1 MIRALGILLF
11 LAFALALHP
20 QTDAE
25 GKEIEKGL
33 SRGSV
38 MLSWFKDVEMD
49 FQLLRSLG
57 ADAAGGGA
65 AGELLVTAKGIA
77 DGSPA
82 SWSAAFLALAE
93 RLEADG
99 NTRLE
104 RGHKVSAMES
114 LLRSSAYFRA
124 AEYYGDPSA
133 PETAQ
138 TGMKCRDVFLK
149 GMQLAAWKTE
159 SVLIPF
165 GRENDFL
172 PGYFITPSRGSGRRK
187 TLLAQSGF
195 DGTAEEMY
203 FAIGKAALERGYNV
217 LLFEGPGQTGKRR
230 FHPNSTFVPD
240 TAPALRAVMDFAL
253 ARPEVHPGKIALYGA
268 SFGGYFALSGAVG
281 DPRLGAVIANSPLI
295 DAQEHFFAGMGP
307 QFVAMFQSQNL
318 TAEEIRAMPEEE
330 LPAKYKFSLLN
341 LCARYGKPSVKETF
355 DVMRDFRLREDQLR
369 SLKMPA
375 LGLVS
380 ESEGTVPMAQARRFA
395 ELAPRA
401 ALHIFTEESGANI
414 HCQLDNMPLSWA
426 VALDWLDEQF
436 R

>member
-149 GMQLAAWKTE
+149 GMRLAAWKTE

-281 DPRLGAVIANSPLI
+281 EPRLGAVIANSPLI

-307 QFVAMFQSQNL
+307 QFVAMFQNQNL

-330 LPAKYKFSLLN
+330 MPEKYKFSLLN
-341 LCARYGKPSVKETF
+341 LCVRYGKPSVKETL

-369 SLKMPA
+369 SLKIPA

-380 ESEGTVPMAQARRFA
+380 ESEGTVPMAQAKRFA

>member
-187 TLLAQSGF
+187 
-195 DGTAEEMY
+195 DR
-203 FAIGKAALERGYNV
+203 K
-217 LLFEGPGQTGKRR
+217 
-230 FHPNSTFVPD
+230 
-240 TAPALRAVMDFAL
+240 
-253 ARPEVHPGKIALYGA
+253 
-268 SFGGYFALSGAVG
+268 
-281 DPRLGAVIANSPLI
+281 
-295 DAQEHFFAGMGP
+295 
-307 QFVAMFQSQNL
+307 
-318 TAEEIRAMPEEE
+318 
-330 LPAKYKFSLLN
+330 
-341 LCARYGKPSVKETF
+341 SV
-355 DVMRDFRLREDQLR
+355 V
-369 SLKMPA
+369 
-375 LGLVS
+375 
-380 ESEGTVPMAQARRFA
+380 
-395 ELAPRA
+395 
-401 ALHIFTEESGANI
+401 
-414 HCQLDNMPLSWA
+414 
-426 VALDWLDEQF
+426 
-436 R
+436 

>member
-281 DPRLGAVIANSPLI
+281 EPRLGAVIANSPLI

-307 QFVAMFQSQNL
+307 QFVAMFQNQNL

-330 LPAKYKFSLLN
+330 MPEKYKFSLLN
-341 LCARYGKPSVKETF
+341 LCVRYGKPSVKETL

-369 SLKMPA
+369 SLKIPA